1 MTRNICKYKYIVRK
15 TANREGVSIFAALT
29 LFKYL
34 TFKAVWNHLGTIAYG
49 ENGIHLFRHYPNC
62 FPPVHVFW
70 RKKMAVKDI
79 KKIQNHFP
87 TESGEPEIDLGRI
100 V

>member
-1 MTRNICKYKYIVRK
+1 MTRNICKYKYIVGK

-49 ENGIHLFRHYPNC
+49 VNGIHLGIVGIASPLCTSFG
-62 FPPVHVFW
+62 

-87 TESGEPEIDLGRI
+87 TESGEPEQSRFRHNL
-100 V
+100 